1 MLLAEGNRT
10 QHKEMTNWHSYSEL
24 WRKALLI
31 AIPFGALAFLA
42 GWALEY
48 PSGQATSFDLIA
60 YPVMAFVMIAL
71 EFILASRRDSLRFVV
86 LAIIVG
92 ASSFFLAKQYFL
104 LFLPSELLD
113 KQLNMTETFYWVP
126 VIYLLSFLVPGFMSG
141 RVVATAFTSLF
152 LLLSLVYIGLLGIP
166 SQAWGLIYALIQINL
181 ANGVQLALTYAFI
194 KFKEK
199 YTEARTHAEVAE
211 KFAYTDSLTK
221 LPNRLALNTL
231 LDNLMK
237 DAAEEQKK
245 IAVFFIDLDNFKVVN
260 DTLGHAAG
268 DVLLSQVADR
278 LRNTAR
284 QHDMLARIS
293 GDEFVLVMQ
302 GFESN
307 QQVELLARRLQA
319 ALVIPFSVSGQSL
332 SVTASIGVSL
342 FPEHGKDAVAL
353 LRHAD
358 SAMYRAKRSGK
369 NGIKHYQGD
378 ADAELE
384 KRRILEKD
392 MTLALTE
399 NQFEL
404 YFQPIFDLKAGS
416 VRKAEALI
424 RWKHPSLGWVSP
436 GEFIPLAEETG
447 FITKLGS
454 WVLSTACV
462 QAKDWQ
468 RLGWDDACVTVNISP
483 LQFTQPNFYQ
493 DVVNTLEAS
502 GLPPEGLELEITE
515 GIMLHGSENVLGTL
529 AKLRRLGVSIA
540 LDDFGTGYSSLA
552 YLRDLPIDSI
562 KIDRSFIRD
571 LGTPYKAPQF
581 PLALVSTIVDLA
593 NYLDIKVVAEG
604 IETAS
609 QRDLLVDLS
618 CHLGQ
623 GYYFAKPMPAHAFRT
638 VLFKESQESVQS
650 AHSLAN

>member
-1 MLLAEGNRT
+1 MPPTGENRT
-10 QHKEMTNWHSYSEL
+10 QSEEKANWHSYSEL
-24 WRKALLI
+24 WRRTLLI

-48 PSGQATSFDLIA
+48 PSGQATPFDLVA
-60 YPVMAFVMIAL
+60 YPVMAFVMIVL
-71 EFILASRRDSLRFVV
+71 ELVLATRRDSLRFVV
-86 LAIIVG
+86 LAIVAG
-92 ASSFFLAKQYFL
+92 SSAFFLAKQSFL
-104 LFLPSELLD
+104 LFVPSELVD

-152 LLLSLVYIGLLGIP
+152 LLLSLVYCSLLGIP
-166 SQAWGLIYALIQINL
+166 NGAWGLIYALIQINL

-194 KFKEK
+194 NFKEK
-199 YTEARTHAEVAE
+199 YTEARARAEVVE
-211 KFAYTDSLTK
+211 KFAYTDSLTQ

-231 LDNLMK
+231 LDKLIK
-237 DAAEEQKK
+237 EAAEKQEKL
-245 IAVFFIDLDNFKVVN
+245 AVFFIDLDNFKVVN

-268 DVLLSQVADR
+268 DALLSQVADR

-293 GDEFVLVMQ
+293 GDEFVVVMQ

-307 QQVELLARRLQA
+307 QHVELLARRLQA

-342 FPEHGKDAVAL
+342 FPEQGEDAVAL

-358 SAMYRAKRSGK
+358 SAMYRAKRAGK
-369 NGIKHYQGD
+369 NGVKHYQGD

-384 KRRILEKD
+384 KRRTLEKD
-392 MTLALTE
+392 MSIALAE

-404 YFQPIFDLKAGS
+404 HYQPIFDLKTNLI
-416 VRKAEALI
+416 RKAEALL
-424 RWKHPSLGWVSP
+424 RWKHPMLGWVSP
-436 GEFIPLAEETG
+436 AEFIPLAEETG
-447 FITKLGS
+447 FITKLGT
-454 WVLSTACV
+454 WVLNTACE
-462 QAKDWQ
+462 QAKEWR

-493 DVVNTLEAS
+493 EVVNVLEAS

-604 IETAS
+604 IETSS
-609 QRDLLVDLS
+609 QRDLLVDLE

-623 GYYFAKPMPAHAFRT
+623 GYYFAKPMPAEGFRA
-638 VLFKESQESVQS
+638 VVFKESQESVQPT
-650 AHSLAN
+650 HSLAN